1 MFLARHDLAFAKGRF
16 ALMTVVV
23 ALICVLVGFLT
34 GLAGGLAQRSVAAVV
49 QVPADRVVLAKTGS
63 TTTWTDS
70 RVHENQLKTW
80 QSADGVSGVTP
91 LGVTQTRASKDG
103 TGSAVA
109 IFGSDVTAT
118 SLGTPARGKVIISRT
133 IADDLGLAAGDTM
146 EIGSQKFAVGSVS
159 DDTWYCHS
167 AVVAMGYADW
177 QATVARM
184 GQPKAEPT
192 ALLVHGEPDWKAVDK
207 AARTESALPW
217 KSVRMLPT
225 FGPEI
230 GSLALIIGLLLG
242 ISALVVGAFFTV
254 WTIQRQHD
262 IGVLRAL
269 GATTQAL
276 RRDALGQAGVV
287 LAIGIGAG
295 LVLVTITGFAI
306 RSTMPF
312 AMTWWTVLGPGTL
325 LGLLGLAGAAVA
337 IRSLSRAEPE
347 QALGSTR

>member
-1 MFLARHDLAFAKGRF
+1 
-16 ALMTVVV
+16 
-23 ALICVLVGFLT
+23 
-34 GLAGGLAQRSVAAVV
+34 
-49 QVPADRVVLAKTGS
+49 
-63 TTTWTDS
+63 
-70 RVHENQLKTW
+70 
-80 QSADGVSGVTP
+80 
-91 LGVTQTRASKDG
+91 
-103 TGSAVA
+103 
-109 IFGSDVTAT
+109 
-118 SLGTPARGKVIISRT
+118 
-133 IADDLGLAAGDTM
+133 M
-146 EIGSQKFAVGSVS
+146 EIGSQKFAVESVS

-192 ALLVHGEPDWKAVDK
+192 ALLVHGEPDWKTVDK
-207 AARTESALPW
+207 AAGTESASPW

-269 GATTQAL
+269 GATTRAL